1 MTTCLVGYSSIEAT
15 PPAAGTT
22 TSRKAARTTPCRRLR
37 IDPSHHTTPVIKT
50 TGHAGLVLTTDINHR
65 MASWQD
71 QQMGTYLHLPRLH
84 HILRY
89 TPFVGNQPLHC
100 HSCTIQYFRWLLPIP
115 MRSDLGNHQTTL
127 VCQYHHGSIALRIQ
141 FCIHC
146 FLQYTPNY

>member
-22 TSRKAARTTPCRRLR
+22 TSQKAARTTPCRRLR

-100 HSCTIQYFRWLLPIP
+100 HSCTIQYFRWFQRRCEAAWQL
-115 MRSDLGNHQTTL
+115 NA
-127 VCQYHHGSIALRIQ
+127 SIMEVFVLRIQ